1 MEVFAVYG
9 QGVCLNAGN
18 VFAMI
23 QQQTVA
29 AILVAAA
36 VCELSYLAVLLRCEL
51 WEGAVNPFVV
61 GRLHGASGGSWVM
74 LVQPPLKAKG
84 TMYNGLSYMVPYS
97 LLKLDVVV
105 GHLVKFC

>member
-1 MEVFAVYG
+1 MKVFAVYG
-9 QGVCLNAGN
+9 QRVSLNAGN

-36 VCELSYLAVLLRCEL
+36 VWELLDFAVLLWCEL

-61 GRLHGASGGSWVM
+61 GRLHGASGGSVAIWV
-74 LVQPPLKAKG
+74 
-84 TMYNGLSYMVPYS
+84 
-97 LLKLDVVV
+97 
-105 GHLVKFC
+105 

>member
-1 MEVFAVYG
+1 M
-9 QGVCLNAGN
+9 CLDAGN
-18 VFAMI
+18 VLTVI

-61 GRLHGASGGSWVM
+61 GRLHGASGGSVAIWV
-74 LVQPPLKAKG
+74 
-84 TMYNGLSYMVPYS
+84 
-97 LLKLDVVV
+97 
-105 GHLVKFC
+105 